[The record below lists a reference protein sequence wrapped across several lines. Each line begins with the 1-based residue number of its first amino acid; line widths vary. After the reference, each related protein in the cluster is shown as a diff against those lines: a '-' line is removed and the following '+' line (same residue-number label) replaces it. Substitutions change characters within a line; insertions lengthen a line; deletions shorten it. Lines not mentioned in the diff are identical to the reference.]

1 MTEQQAT
8 DLLTKMD
15 DLRGTVENLHTL
27 AADVLAYGAAAF
39 YALLGLLSVLIIASL
54 IVAVQLRRKV

>member
-1 MTEQQAT
+1 MTEQQGA
-8 DLLTKMD
+8 DLLIKLD
-15 DLRGTVENLHTL
+15 DLRASVQNLHTL

-39 YALLGLLSVLIIASL
+39 YALLGLLSVLIITSL